1 MAQMT
6 VRIDDNLKVQAEML
20 FAEIGMPLSTAVT
33 IFLKQAVRSNGM
45 PFPLKAD
52 PFFSAENP
60 ACLLKA
66 KERMERQSGP
76 HSDAGAHSS
85 RKATKSPGIRRH
97 PGLASTS
104 ASKRPP
110 FEYQASFASNA
121 SASA

>member
-20 FAEIGMPLSTAVT
+20 FAEIAMPLSTAVT

-45 PFPLKAD
+45 PFPLKA
-52 PFFSAENP
+52 
-60 ACLLKA
+60 

-76 HSDAGAHSS
+76 HSDAEAHSS

>member
-20 FAEIGMPLSTAVT
+20 FAEICMPL
-33 IFLKQAVRSNGM
+33 
-45 PFPLKAD
+45 PLKAD
-52 PFFSAENP
+52 PFFSAENQ

-76 HSDAGAHSS
+76 QSDAEAHSS
-85 RKATKSPGIRRH
+85 RKATKSPGSRRH